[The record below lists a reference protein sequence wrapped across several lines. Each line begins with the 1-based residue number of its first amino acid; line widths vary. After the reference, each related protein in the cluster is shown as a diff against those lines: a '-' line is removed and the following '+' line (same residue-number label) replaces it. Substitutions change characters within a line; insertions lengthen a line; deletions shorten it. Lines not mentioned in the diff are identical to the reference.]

1 MSEQI
6 EHTRPISPRPA
17 TYRGCTPINRRRGI
31 VRTTRT
37 ADVVR
42 IRRARRALKRALPPP
57 SSFVN
62 LELEADAYAGV
73 ACWSGG
79 PARWAHVTVPIAYEL
94 RYKAIR
100 PQMCNGGIDKHT
112 LVLVAA
118 ALARFAD
125 FDTGRNSRPSNTQ
138 LALCT
143 CLSVRT
149 VQRARECLRL
159 LGVAT
164 EVLRGRQRTLTE
176 RMASWRMG
184 DRHRGWASVWAL
196 HDLALVNKVIHSLSS
211 HLGRSHFTTETTS
224 SERTLTTRGR
234 AKRTR
239 HGASR
244 RRAPDKDG
252 LRLATQWRASP
263 GAPRWCQ
270 RYSAD
275 SWAAM
280 LAAPAA
286 AGWNARDLT
295 QLVRD
300 WLGTGR
306 RISDSPP
313 RPIAL
318 LGTLLAWHLSHNT
331 LLDRPAALDEAR
343 EAAELAAVAERKANQ
358 AQAHVTFLA
367 EREQGRAALASEGH
381 AWARREA
388 ARLAKQSAGRRTEA
402 ARRDH
407 EHRRTTLDTARQSA
421 PPRRI
426 HDGFLKSDADQ

>member
-1 MSEQI
+1 MSDAVDR
-6 EHTRPISPRPA
+6 TRPITPRPA
-17 TYRGCTPINRRRGI
+17 TYRGCSPTRRRRGI

-42 IRRARRALKRALPPP
+42 IRRARRALNRALPPP
-57 SSFVN
+57 SAFVN

-79 PARWAHVTVPIAYEL
+79 HSRWAHLTVPIAYEL
-94 RYKAIR
+94 RYAAVR
-100 PQMCNGGIDKHT
+100 PQMCNGGIDKQK

-118 ALARFAD
+118 AMARFAD
-125 FDTGRNSRPSNTQ
+125 FDTGRNCRPSNTQ

-143 CLSVRT
+143 CLPVRT
-149 VQRARECLRL
+149 IQRARECLRL

-164 EVLRGRQRTLTE
+164 EVLRGRQRTYTE

-196 HDLALVNKVIHSLSS
+196 HDFALVNKVIHSLSS
-211 HLGRSHFTTETTS
+211 HLERSHLSTTVPS
-224 SERTLTTRGR
+224 RKRTLTTHGR
-234 AKRTR
+234 AERTR
-239 HGASR
+239 QADASR
-244 RRAPDKDG
+244 RRAPDKNG
-252 LRLATQWRASP
+252 LRLAALWRASP

-295 QLVRD
+295 QLVQD
-300 WLGTGR
+300 WLGSGR

-343 EAAELAAVAERKANQ
+343 EAAELAAAAERKANQ
-358 AQAHVTFLA
+358 AASHAAFLA
-367 EREQGRAALASEGH
+367 DRERARAALSGEGR

-388 ARLAKQSAGRRTEA
+388 ERLAQQSAARRTEA
-402 ARRDH
+402 ARR
-407 EHRRTTLDTARQSA
+407 ESEQRTAQLARTKT
-421 PPRRI
+421 P
-426 HDGFLKSDADQ
+426 DGCNRPS